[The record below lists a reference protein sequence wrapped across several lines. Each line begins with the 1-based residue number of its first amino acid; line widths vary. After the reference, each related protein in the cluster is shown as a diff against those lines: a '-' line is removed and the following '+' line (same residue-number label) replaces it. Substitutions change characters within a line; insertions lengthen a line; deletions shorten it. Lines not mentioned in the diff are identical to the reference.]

1 MTSSGKQVIKNN
13 VITFA
18 IKKGIAP
25 RKIVFI
31 PNPET
36 MAQTFKQL
44 PTGGVQAPTAKPATN
59 TTPNNTG
66 ETPAS
71 IIPGKRTGV
80 RSKIAGLTS
89 IKVPETRI
97 KIITKNIIIVGGS
110 PILITEFAII
120 SGICS

>member
-1 MTSSGKQVIKNN
+1 MRLLSLQ
-13 VITFA
+13 A
-18 IKKGIAP
+18 MLP
-25 RKIVFI
+25 L
-31 PNPET
+31 E
-36 MAQTFKQL
+36 QL

-89 IKVPETRI
+89 INDRPRPTNERRK
-97 KIITKNIIIVGGS
+97 
-110 PILITEFAII
+110 LQH
-120 SGICS
+120 